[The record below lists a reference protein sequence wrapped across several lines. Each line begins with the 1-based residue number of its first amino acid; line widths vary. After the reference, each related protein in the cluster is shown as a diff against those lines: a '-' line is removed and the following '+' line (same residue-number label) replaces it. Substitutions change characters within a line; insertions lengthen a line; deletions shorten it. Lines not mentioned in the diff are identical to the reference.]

1 MLDFPISMG
10 GYKFSSNPDE
20 PIIVHIERFA
30 KGADP
35 DASPREQR
43 LAGRRELYS
52 TSYETVERET
62 RKQLAGALAGG
73 DFDPREYIAAITVNR
88 WAHGYA
94 YGNNPFS
101 EQGYE
106 KDKAANVLGRQ
117 ALGRISIANSD
128 AGADVDTAIEQAYR
142 AVEELVT

>member
-1 MLDFPISMG
+1 M
-10 GYKFSSNPDE
+10 
-20 PIIVHIERFA
+20 
-30 KGADP
+30 
-35 DASPREQR
+35 
-43 LAGRRELYS
+43 
-52 TSYETVERET
+52 
-62 RKQLAGALAGG
+62 
-73 DFDPREYIAAITVNR
+73 NR

-128 AGADVDTAIEQAYR
+128 AGASADVDTAIEQAYR